1 MLEKCAH
8 TAPWGARPS
17 HVSCG
22 VETDFTQPCA
32 HAISA
37 RCSEQQGNPQG
48 TRAFP
53 SNVGGGGAAWVT
65 PLHKEASRSL
75 RWAAWARPRRCWT
88 GTPTYS
94 PVCILC
100 YVVCTMFLTQLG
112 FLRNEIMNWDHVHM
126 CRYKVI
132 LLTKTYL
139 TILRGEE
146 TASKS
151 SFSFRDKWVNT
162 DYTAG

>member
-1 MLEKCAH
+1 M
-8 TAPWGARPS
+8 R
-17 HVSCG
+17 
-22 VETDFTQPCA
+22 TQLLQEPGPHMWAVGWKLTLRSPCA
-32 HAISA
+32 HAINA

-48 TRAFP
+48 TPAFP
-53 SNVGGGGAAWVT
+53 SNGGGGVGGDTSAQGGFQVAEVRGLGT
-65 PLHKEASRSL
+65 PS
-75 RWAAWARPRRCWT
+75 RRCWT

-132 LLTKTYL
+132 LLTETYL

-162 DYTAG
+162 DYTAD